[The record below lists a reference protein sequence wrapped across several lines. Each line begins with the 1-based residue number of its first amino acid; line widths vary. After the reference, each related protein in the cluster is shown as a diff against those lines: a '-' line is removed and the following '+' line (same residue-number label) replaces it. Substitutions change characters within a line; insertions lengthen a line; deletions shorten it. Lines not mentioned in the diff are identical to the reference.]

1 MGGTLRRKEYVEE
14 SAITDFVEGVR
25 LDLRKLVL
33 HIIGIHCPN
42 LLSGWGTEH
51 FNDFHKLINARLPGE
66 QWLSK
71 HKLCH
76 YATRRPYVCYTSF
89 SMLNKR
95 HVRLNVPIL
104 VV

>member
-14 SAITDFVEGVR
+14 SAITDFVEGMR

-33 HIIGIHCPN
+33 HVIGIHSPN
-42 LLSGWGTEH
+42 LLSGRGTEH
-51 FNDFHKLINARLPGE
+51 FNDFHELINARLPRE

-76 YATRRPYVCYTSF
+76 YATRRPDVCYRSF
-89 SMLNKR
+89 SILHDR

>member
-14 SAITDFVEGVR
+14 SAITDFVKWMR

-33 HIIGIHCPN
+33 HIIRIHSPD
-42 LLSGWGTEH
+42 LLSGRSTKH

-71 HKLCH
+71 HKLSH
-76 YATRRPYVCYTSF
+76 HATRRPHVCYRSF
-89 SMLNKR
+89 SMLHKR

>member
-14 SAITDFVEGVR
+14 SAITDFVEWMR

-33 HIIGIHCPN
+33 HIIGIHSPN
-42 LLSGWGTEH
+42 LLSGWSTEH
-51 FNDFHKLINARLPGE
+51 FNDFHKLINARLPRE
-66 QWLSK
+66 QGLSK
-71 HKLCH
+71 HKFSH
-76 YATRRPYVCYTSF
+76 YATRRPDVCHRSF
-89 SMLNKR
+89 SMLHKW